1 MAGSIANFFISIG
14 ADMSEFERE
23 MDELQRSMR
32 GVGEKLSQT
41 GESMTKAISLPLA
54 AIGGMAMKGASDV
67 QAAQGKIQASLGLT
81 KEEAAALTDTAKD
94 IWKAGFGESLG
105 EVSDAVA
112 TVQKNIKGLNKE
124 DLKTI
129 TKNAYTLSEAF
140 GADIT
145 ESTAAASVMM
155 KNFGIDATQ
164 ALDLMTIG
172 FQKGGDF
179 SGELL
184 DTLREYSPQF
194 AALGM
199 SAEDMMN
206 ILISGAE
213 AGAWNLDK
221 VGDAVKEFN
230 IRAKDGSKTTAE
242 GFAAIGL
249 NAEEMAKKI
258 AAGGDSAKN
267 AYNAT
272 ITALAAMEDPVA
284 RNAAGVA
291 LFGTQWEDLE
301 ANVISAMTTTT
312 DHLGDYEGAA
322 EKAGA
327 AMKDN
332 FGDKLK
338 STIRNLQIA
347 LEPLGMVLI
356 NMANAVLPIVTVAAK
371 GLSAAFSALPGPIQT
386 VVAVIGTIAAAA
398 GPVLAI
404 LGSMLGAI
412 SNLIPVFTKLG
423 PVINIIRTSL
433 TALTGPVGIIIAI
446 TTALATI
453 IIANWDQI
461 KEFLLATW
469 ETIKAV
475 AEAVWTGI
483 KDFFSATWETIK
495 SVVMTVWEGITGFLS
510 AIWEGIAASAT
521 AIWDGIKAYFEFV
534 INFWK
539 TLFETI
545 WNGIT
550 SFLTTLWEGISATA
564 QTIWNAI
571 KAFFETLLT
580 GIKTVFETIWNV
592 IKTVVT
598 TVWNAIKSAGEAV
611 WNAISSFITT
621 IVNTI
626 KTVITT
632 VFNAIKNV
640 ITTVWNTV
648 KNISTTVWNA
658 IKNTL
663 SGIWNGI
670 KNMASNLFN
679 GLKNTISNVMNK
691 IKNTIMNI
699 WGNITGAVRE
709 KITEFTDIGKN
720 IVEGLWNG
728 IKGMGT
734 WIKDKVTGFFSGI
747 VDGVKGLL
755 GIASPSKLFKQF
767 GNYLA
772 EGLAIGID
780 SEAHLAEDSAAIM
793 ADAVAKAGQPAPIE
807 MGADIGSQLA
817 GYAAAPHPQQIDY
830 NQLAAAIAS
839 IQGPGVIVQN
849 MQVRNDQDIIKIS
862 RELYALQQQNRRARG
877 ER

>member
-14 ADMSEFERE
+14 ADMSQFEKE
-23 MDELQRSMR
+23 MGDLQKSMK
-32 GVGEKLSQT
+32 GIGDKLSQT
-41 GESMTKAISLPLA
+41 GESMTKAVSLPLA

-67 QAAQGKIQASLGLT
+67 QAAQGQIQASLGLT

-105 EVSDAVA
+105 EVSNAVA
-112 TVQKNIKGLNKE
+112 TVQKNIKGLNQE
-124 DLKTI
+124 DLQTI

-155 KNFGIDATQ
+155 KNFGIDANQ
-164 ALDLMTIG
+164 AMDLITVG

-199 SAEDMMN
+199 SAKDMMN
-206 ILISGAE
+206 VLISGAE
-213 AGAWNLDK
+213 AGAFNLDK

-249 NAEEMAKKI
+249 NADEMAQKI
-258 AAGGDSAKN
+258 AAGGDSAKS
-267 AYNAT
+267 AFNAT

-301 ANVISAMTTTT
+301 ANVISAMTTTN

-322 EKAGA
+322 QKAGT

-332 FGDKLK
+332 FGDQLQ
-338 STIRNLQIA
+338 STLRNLQTA

-356 NMANAVLPIVTVAAK
+356 DMANAVMPIITAAANA
-371 GLSAAFSALPGPIQT
+371 LSAAFSALPGPIQT

-404 LGSMLGAI
+404 IGGMIGAI

-423 PVINIIRTSL
+423 PVINIVKTAL

-446 TTALATI
+446 TTALAAV

-475 AEAVWTGI
+475 AETVWTGI
-483 KDFFSATWETIK
+483 KEFFSATWENIK
-495 SVVMTVWEGITGFLS
+495 NVATAVWEVITSFLS
-510 AIWEGIAASAT
+510 AIWNGISATAT
-521 AIWDGIKAYFEFV
+521 AIWDGIKTYFEFLL
-534 INFWK
+534 NFWK

-545 WNGIT
+545 WNGII

-564 QTIWNAI
+564 QTIWSAI

-580 GIKTVFETIWNV
+580 GIKTVFETIWNA
-592 IKTVVT
+592 IKTVVI

-611 WNAISSFITT
+611 WNAIISFITA

-640 ITTVWNTV
+640 ITTVWDNV
-648 KNISTTVWNA
+648 KNISTSVWNA
-658 IKNTL
+658 IKNIL

-670 KNMASNLFN
+670 KNLASNLFD
-679 GLKNTISNVMNK
+679 GLKNTISNIMNN
-691 IKNTIMNI
+691 IKNTITNI

-709 KITEFTDIGKN
+709 KISEFKN
-720 IVEGLWNG
+720 IGENIVKGLWNG
-728 IKGMGT
+728 IKNMGG
-734 WIKDKVTGFFSGI
+734 WIKDKVTGFFGGI
-747 VDGVKGLL
+747 AKTVKGIF
-755 GIASPSKLFKQF
+755 GIASPSKLFKEF
-767 GNYLA
+767 GNYLV

-780 SEAHLAEDSAAIM
+780 SEAHMAEDSAAIM
-793 ADAVAKAGQPAPIE
+793 AEAVAKAGQPAPIE

-817 GYAAAPHPQQIDY
+817 GYAAAPQPQQIDY
-830 NQLAAAIAS
+830 NQLAAAIAAV
-839 IQGPGVIVQN
+839 QGPGVIVQN
-849 MQVRNDQDIIKIS
+849 MQVRNDQDIIKVS